1 MSPLMVCVLVCVINA
16 QSELYVENIFTFALV
31 WSIGGEVDS
40 ASRAKFDMF
49 LRALA
54 RGSAPSKYCIA
65 EGAQVR
71 PWMRWMPE
79 GEATCFEYMFVPMN
93 LTWELW
99 SNSLVAITRPALP
112 PLPAV
117 GVDNSHVLVSTVDTV
132 RYTWLLGTLV
142 SAGTPLLLV
151 GPTGA
156 GKTRIIEVWLQQLP
170 AATWV
175 PPTVVNFSSQTG
187 TGQVSMAALSM
198 PHVCRYLFPCPN
210 FL

>member
-16 QSELYVENIFTFALV
+16 QSELYVENTFTFALV

-79 GEATCFEYMFVPMN
+79 GED
-93 LTWELW
+93 
-99 SNSLVAITRPALP
+99 LVKQLAERA
-112 PLPAV
+112 
-117 GVDNSHVLVSTVDTV
+117 
-132 RYTWLLGTLV
+132 
-142 SAGTPLLLV
+142 
-151 GPTGA
+151 A
-156 GKTRIIEVWLQQLP
+156 GKTGRDISVTLEHFWQRLGV
-170 AATWV
+170 
-175 PPTVVNFSSQTG
+175 
-187 TGQVSMAALSM
+187 ALWRGNAQ
-198 PHVCRYLFPCPN
+198 PILHCLA
-210 FL
+210 